1 MNTKLFITLLLG
13 SIVFNSYAI
22 DKSLLPQNITDPF
35 FTPRVA
41 ESSSADTGSIIPGEQ
56 IRLAGIVTRL
66 SDLDQT
72 YQPSMVSPSF
82 LTNYYFD
89 PKDET
94 IESIALKFSVPE
106 TLLKQVNGIDKNNLK
121 RSQILMIPGG
131 IFSQIDVIKPL
142 SRNINTTELKEKYFL
157 SESELNELHKALVV
171 PSDMTIY
178 SDLGEPVANSSNVNL
193 SSISGQTGL
202 TIKVILES
210 NPELLALPLNTSE
223 LEIQKKGSLVLDANK
238 KITYLLSDNET
249 IGQASEKFGVDISLF
264 SQVGPGLYEFDYDN
278 YIFYLQ
284 GKYLNDYF
292 YALID
297 IKPSLASARHLTNR
311 LRRNMQLEATPN
323 QSNWNIG
330 YTGVNQEASPY
341 YKVEFGPFSNIK
353 GAEKMCETLEK
364 MVGSCIVI
372 SEFYEN
378 KINSTSNFI
387 NSVLVLNQGGR
398 YVSVGDRS
406 SDYSGVRVESVDK
419 LSADVV
425 IDGKSTKLKL
435 KHGSL
440 PMNAINSKS
449 KGDPM
454 TEINFNPESSQS
466 KTGSPLIDQLT
477 EAKSKIDAQG
487 ER

>member
-1 MNTKLFITLLLG
+1 
-13 SIVFNSYAI
+13 
-22 DKSLLPQNITDPF
+22 
-35 FTPRVA
+35 
-41 ESSSADTGSIIPGEQ
+41 
-56 IRLAGIVTRL
+56 
-66 SDLDQT
+66 
-72 YQPSMVSPSF
+72 
-82 LTNYYFD
+82 
-89 PKDET
+89 
-94 IESIALKFSVPE
+94 
-106 TLLKQVNGIDKNNLK
+106 
-121 RSQILMIPGG
+121 MI
-131 IFSQIDVIKPL
+131 
-142 SRNINTTELKEKYFL
+142 
-157 SESELNELHKALVV
+157 H
-171 PSDMTIY
+171 
-178 SDLGEPVANSSNVNL
+178 
-193 SSISGQTGL
+193 

-264 SQVGPGLYEFDYDN
+264 SEVGPGLYEFDYDN

-330 YTGVNQEASPY
+330 YTGVDQEASPY

-378 KINSTSNFI
+378 KINS
-387 NSVLVLNQGGR
+387 
-398 YVSVGDRS
+398 
-406 SDYSGVRVESVDK
+406 
-419 LSADVV
+419 LSPC
-425 IDGKSTKLKL
+425 K
-435 KHGSL
+435 
-440 PMNAINSKS
+440 
-449 KGDPM
+449 
-454 TEINFNPESSQS
+454 
-466 KTGSPLIDQLT
+466 
-477 EAKSKIDAQG
+477 
-487 ER
+487 